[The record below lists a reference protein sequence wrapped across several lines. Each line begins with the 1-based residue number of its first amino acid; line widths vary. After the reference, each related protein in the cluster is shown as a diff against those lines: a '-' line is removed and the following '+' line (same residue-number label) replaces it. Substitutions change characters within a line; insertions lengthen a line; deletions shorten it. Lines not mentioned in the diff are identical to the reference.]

1 MLRRWLHV
9 SSSNKKRGLG
19 RGISSL
25 MDDYSFDGIF
35 ADGEIA
41 EVNGGRL
48 LSLEINRVHPNPH
61 QPRKQFD
68 QETLDELAES
78 IKTQGILQ
86 PLLVEKISDDDYA
99 IIAGE
104 RRYRAALSLGLERI
118 PVIVKEFTD
127 FQRLEVSL
135 IENIQRENLN
145 PIEEAKAYVYLLDK
159 AQIKQEELADR
170 VGKKRS
176 TIANTV
182 RLLQLPKEMQ
192 DSLLADEFSAGHARA
207 LLSVVNPGDRLY
219 LYRKLLEEGLSVRK
233 AEKLASDLNQGKRA
247 AHTKK
252 QHESKEK
259 SIDLL
264 VLEQKFLEACGTKVK
279 LKGTLEKGKIEITY
293 HTMEDLERL
302 YRILT
307 QEESIEL

>member
-1 MLRRWLHV
+1 M

-192 DSLLADEFSAGHARA
+192 DSLLAGEFSAGHARA

-279 LKGTLEKGKIEITY
+279 LKGTLEKGKIEISY